1 MRKRFP
7 AFNDILQVFAFTA
20 FLTYGRLLY
29 VFAWKLPS
37 WLKNLTP
44 DEILAL
50 LAYSLAFAL
59 LETSIFVLAVSA
71 IAGIL
76 PSKWLRDDFITRGAW
91 ALLVW
96 VISWTIYFVRVQL
109 LGLELGLTMADYV
122 YPWIFVT
129 LALGALAGFL
139 SSRIRFMRTF
149 AAWLADRTLIF
160 LFIFIPASLIGA
172 IAVIIRNI

>member
-1 MRKRFP
+1 M
-7 AFNDILQVFAFTA
+7 T
-20 FLTYGRLLY
+20 
-29 VFAWKLPS
+29 
-37 WLKNLTP
+37 
-44 DEILAL
+44 
-50 LAYSLAFAL
+50 
-59 LETSIFVLAVSA
+59 VSA

-76 PSKWLRDDFITRGAW
+76 PSKWLRDDFIARGAW

-129 LALGALAGFL
+129 LALAALASFL

-149 AAWLADRTLIF
+149 ATWLADRTLIF